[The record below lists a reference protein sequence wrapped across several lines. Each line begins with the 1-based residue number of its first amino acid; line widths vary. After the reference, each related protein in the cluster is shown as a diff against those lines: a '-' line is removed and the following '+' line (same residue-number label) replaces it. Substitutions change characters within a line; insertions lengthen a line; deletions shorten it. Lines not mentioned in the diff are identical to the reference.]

1 MILLYATID
10 GLADVLQYGNACTHN
25 GAAVTT
31 ASHPG
36 AGLALTRDAL
46 STNTGDNATDFFAAP
61 PTPGLRAAPVPV
73 SEPNVFG
80 LILVAAWA
88 TLRRRPG
95 RAD

>member
-1 MILLYATID
+1 MKMMA
-10 GLADVLQYGNACTHN
+10 GLRVVMVEFLVLFIVMEDPA
-25 GAAVTT
+25 
-31 ASHPG
+31 

-46 STNTGDNATDFFAAP
+46 STNTRDNATDFFAAP